1 MNRKLSMP
9 LALTAVI
16 ASGCALDTTQ
26 DFGLDSGD
34 LTAMQAGIWID
45 PNGCDHWIIDDGVEG
60 YLTPRLMPDGT
71 PVCRD
76 PSQITGETENFV
88 RRAADSKDRDGD
100 GVADTDED
108 S

>member
-1 MNRKLSMP
+1 MTYKFILP
-9 LALTAVI
+9 LVLGAAVT
-16 ASGCALDTTQ
+16 SGCAMDTPR

-60 YLTPRLMPDGT
+60 YLTPRVMPDGT
-71 PVCRD
+71 PVCRNEFD
-76 PSQITGETENFV
+76 LNGNTEGFE

-100 GVADTDED
+100 GEVDTP